1 MMADRISVKKTYKLY
16 VGGKFPRSES
26 GQTLTFE
33 DKKGRAVAAYCKGSR
48 KDFRDAVLAAAAG
61 LKAWKK
67 ATPYLRG
74 QVLYRA
80 AEMLEGR
87 SAQFVEELQQQGFG
101 RSAARN
107 DVRQAIDRMV
117 YYAGWTDKVGQL
129 FSTVNPVA
137 SPHFCFT
144 VPEPTG
150 VIAALIGEDVGLT
163 GIVEASCRLLAG
175 GNSVIL
181 CGCPA
186 CPLSASSLGEIWHT
200 SDLPGG
206 ALNILT
212 GITDSLAETA
222 GSHRAVDGVL
232 GMGLGSG
239 VEKSLQEAAADSLK
253 RLKFIAEPPREG
265 SPYAIQD
272 FLEMKTTW
280 HPVGV

>member
-1 MMADRISVKKTYKLY
+1 MAERISVKKTYKLY
-16 VGGKFPRSES
+16 IGGKFPRSES
-26 GQTLTFE
+26 GQTLTFS
-33 DKKGRAVAAYCKGSR
+33 DKKGRAVAAYCRSSR

-61 LKAWKK
+61 LKAWRK
-67 ATPYLRG
+67 ASPYLRG
-74 QVLYRA
+74 QILYRA

-87 SAQFVEELQQQGFG
+87 SAEFVEELQLQGMG
-101 RSAARN
+101 RSAARK
-107 DVRQAIDRMV
+107 DVQQAVDRMV

-129 FSTVNPVA
+129 FSAVNPVA

-150 VIAALIGEDVGLT
+150 VIAALAGEGIGLC

-175 GNSVIL
+175 GNAVIL
-181 CGCPA
+181 CGCQA
-186 CPLSASSLGEIWHT
+186 CPLSASSLGEVWHT
-200 SDLPGG
+200 SDLPAG

-212 GITDSLAETA
+212 GITAELAETA
-222 GSHRAVDGVL
+222 GSHRAVDGIL
-232 GMGLGSG
+232 GVGLGG
-239 VEKSLQEAAADSLK
+239 ALETSLQQAAADSLK
-253 RLKFIAEPPREG
+253 RLTFIAESPQEG

>member
-1 MMADRISVKKTYKLY
+1 MKKTYRLY

-26 GQTLTFE
+26 GQTLTFA
-33 DKKGRAVAAYCKGSR
+33 DKKGKPVAAYCKSSR
-48 KDFRDAVLAAAAG
+48 KDFRDTVLAASAG
-61 LKAWKK
+61 LKAWKS

-74 QVLYRA
+74 QILYRA

-87 SAQFVEELQQQGFG
+87 AAQFVGELQLQGMG
-101 RSAARN
+101 KSAARK
-107 DVRQAIDRMV
+107 DVQQAIDRIV

-129 FSTVNPVA
+129 FSAVNPVA

-150 VIAALIGEDVGLT
+150 VIAALLGEGVGLT
-163 GIVEASCRLLAG
+163 GIVEAACRVLAG

-186 CPLSASSLGEIWHT
+186 CPLSASSLGEVWHT

-212 GITDSLAETA
+212 GIPGELAATA

-232 GMGLGSG
+232 GIGLEPA

-253 RLKFIAEPPREG
+253 RLKFIPESPKEG
-265 SPYAIQD
+265 SPYAIAD

>member
-1 MMADRISVKKTYKLY
+1 MMDRILVKKTYKMY

-26 GQTLTFE
+26 GQTENFL
-33 DKKGRAVAAYCKGSR
+33 DKKGKVVASYCKGSR
-48 KDFRDAVLAAAAG
+48 KDFRDAVLAAASG
-61 LKAWKK
+61 LKAWRS
-67 ATPYLRG
+67 ATAYLRG
-74 QVLYRA
+74 QILYRA

-87 SAQFVEELQQQGFG
+87 TAQFVEELQLQGLG
-101 RSAARN
+101 KSAAKKE
-107 DVRQAIDRMV
+107 VQHSVDRMV

-129 FSTVNPVA
+129 FSSVNPVA

-150 VIAALIGEDVGLT
+150 VIAALMGGGVGLT
-163 GIVEASCRLLAG
+163 GMVEASCRLLAG

-181 CGCPA
+181 AAGTGF
-186 CPLSASSLGEIWHT
+186 PLSASSLGEVWHT

-206 ALNILT
+206 CLNILT
-212 GITDSLAETA
+212 GPVGDLAPTIA
-222 GSHRAVDGVL
+222 SHRAVDGIL
-232 GMGLGSG
+232 GLCLDDE
-239 VEKSLQEAAADSLK
+239 VEKSIQEAAADSLK
-253 RLKFIAEPPREG
+253 RLKFGKQVPAAG

>member
-1 MMADRISVKKTYKLY
+1 MAERISVKKTFKLY

-26 GQTLTFE
+26 GHTLTFK
-33 DKKGRAVAAYCKGSR
+33 DKKGKAVAAYCKSSR

-61 LKAWKK
+61 LKTWKK

-74 QVLYRA
+74 QILYRA

-87 SAQFVEELQQQGFG
+87 SSQFVEELQLQGMG
-101 RSAARN
+101 KSAARK
-107 DVRQAIDRMV
+107 DVQQAIDRMV
-117 YYAGWTDKVGQL
+117 YYAGWTDKVWQL
-129 FSTVNPVA
+129 FSAVNPVA
-137 SPHFCFT
+137 SSHFCFT

-150 VIAALIGEDVGLT
+150 VIAALVGDGIGLS
-163 GIVEASCRLLAG
+163 GIVELSCRLLAG
-175 GNSVIL
+175 GNAVIL

-186 CPLSASSLGEIWHT
+186 CPLSASSLGEVWHT

-212 GITDSLAETA
+212 GVTDELAETA

-232 GMGLGSG
+232 GLGLDKS
-239 VEKSLQEAAADSLK
+239 VEYSLQQAAADSLK
-253 RLKFIAEPPREG
+253 RLKFLTESPREG
-265 SPYAIQD
+265 SPYAIED

>member
-1 MMADRISVKKTYKLY
+1 MAERISVNKTYKLF

-33 DKKGRAVAAYCKGSR
+33 NPKGEPVAAYCKGSR
-48 KDFRDAVLAAAAG
+48 KDFRDAVLAATAG

-74 QVLYRA
+74 QILYRA
-80 AEMLEGR
+80 AEMLEAR
-87 SAQFVEELQQQGFG
+87 SAQFVEELQLQGAT
-101 RSAARN
+101 RSAARK
-107 DVRQAIDRMV
+107 DLRQAVDRIV
-117 YYAGWTDKVGQL
+117 YYAGWTDKVGQV
-129 FSTVNPVA
+129 FSSVNPVA

-150 VIAALIGEDVGLT
+150 VIAALLGPGVNLT
-163 GIVEASCRLLAG
+163 GMMEASCRLLAG

-186 CPLSASSLGEIWHT
+186 YPLSASSLGEIWHT
-200 SDLPGG
+200 SDLPAG

-212 GITDSLAETA
+212 GVTDELAATA
-222 GSHRAVDGVL
+222 GSHRAVDGIL
-232 GMGLGSG
+232 GVGLAH
-239 VEKSLQEAAADSLK
+239 ETEASLQAAGSDSVK
-253 RLKFIAEPPREG
+253 RLKFANLLPKEG
-265 SPYAIQD
+265 SPYAIGD

-280 HPVGV
+280 HPVGI

>member
-1 MMADRISVKKTYKLY
+1 MADRILVKKTYKLY

-26 GQTLTFE
+26 GQTLTFT
-33 DKKGRAVAAYCKGSR
+33 DKKGKLVAAYCKSSR
-48 KDFRDAVLAAAAG
+48 KDFRDAVLAASAG
-61 LKAWKK
+61 LKAWKA

-74 QVLYRA
+74 QILYRA

-87 SAQFVEELQQQGFG
+87 SAQFVEELQLQGMG
-101 RSAARN
+101 KSAARK
-107 DVRQAIDRMV
+107 DVQQSIDRMV

-129 FSTVNPVA
+129 FSAVNPVA
-137 SPHFCFT
+137 SSHFCFT

-150 VIAALIGEDVGLT
+150 VVAALVGDAVGLS
-163 GIVEASCRLLAG
+163 GAVEAACRLLAG
-175 GNSVIL
+175 GNAVIL
-181 CGCPA
+181 CGCAA
-186 CPLSASSLGEIWHT
+186 CPLSASSLGEVWHT

-212 GITDSLAETA
+212 GIPADLAETA
-222 GSHRAVDGVL
+222 GSHRAIDGVL
-232 GMGLGSG
+232 GIGLDPA

-253 RLKFIAEPPREG
+253 RLSFVAEAPKSG
-265 SPYAIQD
+265 SPYAIAD